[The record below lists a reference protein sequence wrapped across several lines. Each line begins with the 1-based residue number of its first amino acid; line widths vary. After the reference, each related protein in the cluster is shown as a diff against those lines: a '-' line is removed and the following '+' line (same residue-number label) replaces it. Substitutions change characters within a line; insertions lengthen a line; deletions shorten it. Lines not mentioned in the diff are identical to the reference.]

1 MKKRIA
7 YLILVFAVIF
17 IFFILQKP
25 FFMLYNDAPGR
36 LVPFSS
42 YLQVMFHGMSLD
54 AATTGYLTAIPCLPY
69 SLVYGSRNF
78 LSVNY
83 L

>member
-54 AATTGYLTAIPCLPY
+54 AATTGYLTAIPWLTI
-69 SLVYGSRNF
+69 LIVYGSRNF

>member
-1 MKKRIA
+1 
-7 YLILVFAVIF
+7 
-17 IFFILQKP
+17 
-25 FFMLYNDAPGR
+25 MLYNDAPGR

-54 AATTGYLTAIPCLPY
+54 AATTGILLPSHGLPY